1 LWVGSMIGWERIA
14 KTIWEKISKHKMTY
28 AQWLT
33 SELVAAVTIGI
44 STYAGLPVS
53 TTQVLSSWV
62 AGSGVATNGIK
73 DMQMKTMKHM
83 LLAWV
88 LTLPCT
94 VMLGYVLYFFAK
106 AYVG

>member
-1 LWVGSMIGWERIA
+1 VWSMIGWERIA
-14 KTIWEKISKHKMTY
+14 KTIGEKISKHKMTY

-33 SELVAAVTIGI
+33 AELVAAVTIGF
-44 STYAGLPVS
+44 STFAWLPVS

-62 AGSGVATNGIK
+62 AWSGVATNGIK
-73 DMQMKTMKHM
+73 DIQVKTMKHM